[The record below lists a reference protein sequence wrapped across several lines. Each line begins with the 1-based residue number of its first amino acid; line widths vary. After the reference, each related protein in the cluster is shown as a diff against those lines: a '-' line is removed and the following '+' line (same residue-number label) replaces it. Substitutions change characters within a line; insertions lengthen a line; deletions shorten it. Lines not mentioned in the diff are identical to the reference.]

1 MSTIVVTGLG
11 ALTPLGNDVASTWE
25 GLRNGRSGISTIEQE
40 WAADLPVRFAGQVD
54 VDVDSQLSRVEVR
67 HLDRSSQ
74 LAVIA
79 ARQAW
84 EDAGLTFA
92 PENETDPDRL
102 ASVVGT
108 GIGGLQSTISQWE
121 VMRTKGTRRVSPF
134 TVPMLMSNAP
144 AANVGLRIGA
154 RAGVHTTVS
163 ACASSNEALS
173 LALDMLRAGR
183 ADIALTGGT
192 EALIHPLPIVSFAQM
207 QALSKRNDEPQ
218 RASRPWDK
226 GRDGFVMGEGAVML
240 VLETLDH
247 AQQRGATIYGTLAGS
262 GISADSYDM
271 VKPDPSGQG
280 QSSAMR
286 KALSDA
292 GLAPA
297 DINHINAHATSTP
310 AGDTTEAHSIR
321 GLLGEDTDHV
331 VVTGTKSMTGHLLGA
346 AGALETLAT
355 VMALRDRIVP
365 PTINLDDPED
375 DLRVTIA
382 ANEAV
387 ELPAQGRL
395 AALNNSFGFGGHN
408 VALALTNDHITR

>member
-25 GLRNGRSGISTIEQE
+25 GLRSGRSGISTIEQE
-40 WAADLPVRFAGQVD
+40 WATDLPVRFAGQVD
-54 VDVDSQLSRVEVR
+54 VDVEPFLSRVEIR
-67 HLDRSSQ
+67 HMDRSSQ

-84 EDAGLTFA
+84 EDAGFTFE

-108 GIGGLQSTISQWE
+108 GIGGLQSTIAQWE
-121 VMRTKGTRRVSPF
+121 NMKSMGPRRVSPF

-163 ACASSNEALS
+163 ACASSNEAIA

-183 ADIALTGGT
+183 AEVALVGGT

-218 RASRPWDK
+218 RASRPWDRN
-226 GRDGFVMGEGAVML
+226 RDGFVMGEGAAML
-240 VLETLDH
+240 VLETLEH
-247 AQQRGATIYGTLAGS
+247 ATARGARVYGTIAGS

-271 VKPDPSGQG
+271 VKPDPSGTG
-280 QSSAMR
+280 QLSAMR
-286 KALSDA
+286 RALADS

-297 DINHINAHATSTP
+297 DLVHVNAHATSTP
-310 AGDTTEAHSIR
+310 AGDLTEAHGIR
-321 GLLGEDTDHV
+321 DLLGEDAEHV
-331 VVTGTKSMTGHLLGA
+331 IVTGTKSMTGHLLGA
-346 AGALETLAT
+346 AGALETMATILALHERL
-355 VMALRDRIVP
+355 AP
-365 PTINLDDPED
+365 PTINLDEPED
-375 DLRVTIA
+375 DLGVRVA
-382 ANEAV
+382 ANETVA
-387 ELPAQGRL
+387 LPAEGRL

-408 VALALTNDHITR
+408 VAVAVTNDHVTG

>member
-54 VDVDSQLSRVEVR
+54 VDVDSLLSRVEVR

-74 LAVIA
+74 LAIIA

-84 EDAGLTFA
+84 EDAGLTFD
-92 PENETDPDRL
+92 PQNETDPDRL

-163 ACASSNEALS
+163 ACASSNEAIS

-218 RASRPWDK
+218 QASRPWDK

-247 AQQRGATIYGTLAGS
+247 ARQRGATIYGTLAGS

-286 KALSDA
+286 KALADA

-346 AGALETLAT
+346 AGALETMAT
-355 VMALRDRIVP
+355 VMALHDRIVP

-382 ANEAV
+382 ANKAV

-408 VALALTNDHITR
+408 VALALTNDHLTR